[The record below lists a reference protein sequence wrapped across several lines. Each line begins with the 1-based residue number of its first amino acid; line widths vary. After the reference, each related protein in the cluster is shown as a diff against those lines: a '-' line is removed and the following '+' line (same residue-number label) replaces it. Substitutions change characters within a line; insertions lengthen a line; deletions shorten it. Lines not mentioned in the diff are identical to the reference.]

1 MHIPVFLVT
10 YKIASFTPQ
19 EGGGNPFVNSE
30 WMTVSRHDFQWK
42 ANEQST
48 VPVFVAT
55 PPNPMTYP
63 KTVNLAPKMQET
75 I

>member
-1 MHIPVFLVT
+1 MNDCFKT
-10 YKIASFTPQ
+10 C
-19 EGGGNPFVNSE
+19 
-30 WMTVSRHDFQWK
+30 FQWK

-55 PPNPMTYP
+55 PPNPMTYH
-63 KTVNLAPKMQET
+63 KSVNLAPKMQET